1 MGTAISKQKL
11 IEAMFNKM
19 NDAVFFLHENEV
31 LFMNPKAIELI
42 NKFEVNVA
50 NMSSICHLCNGMTN
64 ETGYQT
70 CSNCFIEGEKNLE
83 SFQLFLSKKND
94 QHADDTPF
102 SGSYFPLEEVDDV
115 NVLILRNLTNQ
126 QETEKLQF
134 QKSLTEYVIHAS
146 EEERKRLSREL
157 HDGLAQEIYSA
168 LIQLQSMRYTN
179 DYEKVKETASSIE
192 TIIVKSLNSIK
203 SMAID
208 LRPAALDDMGL
219 YAALKSYCKRFEE
232 TFGMEVELYSNIQTE
247 RYTGKIET
255 MVYRVCTEA
264 LINAAK
270 YADTDEVVVYLLA
283 GKKQLRVEVMDE
295 GLGFDLHNIHV
306 KGTGLGLRNMEERIS
321 LLGGKFSIETSIGT
335 GTKVLAVIPLEQE
348 EQEDD

>member
-11 IEAMFNKM
+11 IEAMFQQM
-19 NDAVFFLHENEV
+19 NDAVFFLKQNEV

-42 NKFEVNVA
+42 NSFDVNFS
-50 NMSSICHLCNGMTN
+50 NMLSICHVCNGMTN
-64 ETGYQT
+64 EKGYQT
-70 CSNCFIEGEKNLE
+70 CSNCFIEEEKNLE
-83 SFQLFLSKKND
+83 SFQIFLSKKSD
-94 QHADDTPF
+94 FQTTDTPF
-102 SGSYFPLEEVDDV
+102 SGSYFPLDDLNDV

-168 LIQLQSMRYTN
+168 LIQLQSMRYTH
-179 DYEKVKETASSIE
+179 DCDKVKETASSVE

-219 YAALKSYCKRFEE
+219 YAALKSYCKRYEE

-247 RYTGKIET
+247 RYNGNIET

-270 YADTDEVVVYLLA
+270 YADVEEVVVYLLA

-321 LLGGKFSIETSIGT
+321 LLGGRFSIETTIGM

>member
-1 MGTAISKQKL
+1 MGVAMSKQKL
-11 IEAMFNKM
+11 IEAMFQKM
-19 NDAVFFLHENEV
+19 NDAVFFLKRNEV
-31 LFMNPKAIELI
+31 LYMNPKAMELI
-42 NKFEVNVA
+42 SKFEVDLF
-50 NMSSICHLCNGMTN
+50 NMPSICHVCNGMTN
-64 ETGYQT
+64 EKGYQT
-70 CSNCFIEGEKNLE
+70 CSSCFIEGDKNLE
-83 SFQLFLSKKND
+83 SFQLFLAKKND
-94 QHADDTPF
+94 ANSGDIPF
-102 SGSYFPLEEVDDV
+102 SGSYFLLDELEEV
-115 NVLILRNLTNQ
+115 NVLVLRNLTNQ
-126 QETEKLQF
+126 QETEKLQY

-168 LIQLQSMRYTN
+168 LIQLQSMRYTP
-179 DYEKVKETASSIE
+179 DFDKVKETASKVE

-219 YAALKSYCKRFEE
+219 YAALKSYCKRYEE
-232 TFGMEVELYSNIQTE
+232 TFGMEVELYSNIQSE
-247 RYTGKIET
+247 RFDGNIET

-270 YADTDEVVVYLLA
+270 HADVEQVVVYLLA

-295 GLGFDLHNIHV
+295 GVGFDLHNIHV
-306 KGTGLGLRNMEERIS
+306 KGSGLGLRNMEERIS
-321 LLGGKFSIETSIGT
+321 LLGGKVSIETSIGI

-348 EQEDD
+348 DNND